1 MPTDP
6 VHDLAPGLPVFTLDG
21 EKIGSVKEVT
31 PDAIKVDAPL
41 RPDYWLPRA
50 RVLSFTN
57 ERVTLDVN
65 HADLDGQR
73 IDGPE
78 PA

>member
-6 VHDLAPGLPVFTLDG
+6 VRDLAPGLAVFTLDG

-31 PDAIKVDAPL
+31 ADAFKVDAPL
-41 RPDYWLPRA
+41 RPDYWLPRD

-57 ERVTLDVN
+57 ERVTLDFN
-65 HADLDGQR
+65 ESDLDR
-73 IDGPE
+73 HRAAE
-78 PA
+78 PGAS

>member
-1 MPTDP
+1 MAMDP
-6 VHDLAPGLPVFTLDG
+6 VHDLAPGLEIFALDG

-65 HADLDGQR
+65 HADLDAHR